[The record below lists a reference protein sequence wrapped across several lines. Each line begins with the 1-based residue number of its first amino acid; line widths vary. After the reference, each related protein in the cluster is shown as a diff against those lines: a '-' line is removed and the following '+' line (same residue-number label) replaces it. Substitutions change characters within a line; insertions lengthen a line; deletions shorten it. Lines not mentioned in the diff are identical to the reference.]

1 MQFSSHG
8 MKVMKITS
16 RGLCEIRE
24 ENIQMVR
31 EIIKDTFILMKKSE
45 RAGKEDLQTARDL
58 LDTLNANRERCVGL
72 AANMIGVNKNIIA
85 VQMGIVPVI
94 MINPVIISH
103 SKESYETEE
112 GCLSLDGVRTTKRW
126 NEIEVEYESIWGKKN
141 KLIQYNTLNHL
152 KNGQFLYH
160 YPSTN
165 F

>member
-1 MQFSSHG
+1 
-8 MKVMKITS
+8 
-16 RGLCEIRE
+16 
-24 ENIQMVR
+24 MVR
-31 EIIKDTFILMKKSE
+31 EIIRDTFILMKKSE

-126 NEIEVEYESIWGKKN
+126 NEIEVEYEDMTMKKH
-141 KLIQYNTLNHL
+141 KSKYKGLIAQIIQHETDHC
-152 KNGQFLYH
+152 NGIII
-160 YPSTN
+160 
-165 F
+165 

>member
-1 MQFSSHG
+1 
-8 MKVMKITS
+8 MKITS

-45 RAGKEDLQTARDL
+45 RADKSDWQTARDL

-85 VQMGIVPVI
+85 VQMGIVPVV
-94 MINPVIISH
+94 MINPVIVSH

-112 GCLSLDGVRTTKRW
+112 GCLSLEGVRRTNRW
-126 NEIEVEYESIWGKKN
+126 NEIEVEYYDMTMKRHKN
-141 KLIQYNTLNHL
+141 VYKGFVAQIIQHETDHC
-152 KNGQFLYH
+152 NGIII
-160 YPSTN
+160 
-165 F
+165 